1 MRVDSVIGGVARK
14 AAAGSRRRAGRTG
27 GREAVRYDS
36 KRPSLLPHDVSPMI
50 PPDDRPHRRARGNA
64 ATGEPAADGD
74 TTPSKTQRKAQM
86 HSLQALGE
94 SLVALDARRFA
105 ELAADEAL
113 PERLVDAIA
122 AARRITTWSA
132 RRRQLQYVGRLMR
145 DVDPEPIRRRLD
157 AWAQG
162 RAHDAARM
170 HDIERWRE
178 RLLADPQV
186 LAELAATRPSL
197 DRARVARLVDRARA
211 ERANGAPP
219 HAYRELFRLLKAL
232 EP

>member
-1 MRVDSVIGGVARK
+1 
-14 AAAGSRRRAGRTG
+14 
-27 GREAVRYDS
+27 
-36 KRPSLLPHDVSPMI
+36 
-50 PPDDRPHRRARGNA
+50 
-64 ATGEPAADGD
+64 
-74 TTPSKTQRKAQM
+74 M

-132 RRRQLQYVGRLMR
+132 RRRQLQYVGKLMR

-157 AWAQG
+157 AWTQG
-162 RAHDAARM
+162 RAHDAARL
-170 HDIERWRE
+170 HDVERLRE